1 MTAPRDERASGAPGA
16 SSAGPTAPNERDAQL
31 ERLMQRVARADRQ
44 AFQSLYELTSPTL
57 FAVVLRINRDRSA
70 AEELLQEVFMAVWRQ
85 AERYDSTQSR
95 VMTWLTTIARHRA
108 IDSLRRKSSEPVTIS
123 RFSSLGGGAGG
134 SGGAGDDDDV
144 DVLATLRSDEPGP
157 LELLDDATRAN
168 DLERCMQHLTG
179 EQRSCLALA
188 YYQGLSHAEVAQH
201 MSQPLGTVKSWVR
214 RGLQSL
220 RSCLDRAVR
229 QVRAEGRVA

>member
-1 MTAPRDERASGAPGA
+1 MQ
-16 SSAGPTAPNERDAQL
+16 GPTALPERDAQL
-31 ERLMQRVARADRQ
+31 ERLMLRVARADRQ
-44 AFQSLYELTSPTL
+44 AFQTVYELTGPTL
-57 FAVVLRINRDRSA
+57 FAVVLRIHRDRSA
-70 AEELLQEVFMAVWRQ
+70 AEDILQEVFMTVWRQ
-85 AERYDSTQSR
+85 AERYDSSQSR
-95 VMTWLTTIARHRA
+95 VMTWLTTIARNRA

-123 RFSSLGGGAGG
+123 RFSSLGSGA
-134 SGGAGDDDDV
+134 DDDGEADLL
-144 DVLATLRSDEPGP
+144 DGMRSDDPGP

-168 DLERCMQHLTG
+168 DLERCMQQLTG
-179 EQRSCLALA
+179 EQRSSLALA

>member
-1 MTAPRDERASGAPGA
+1 MTVPREERASGVSPPAV
-16 SSAGPTAPNERDAQL
+16 TALPERDAQL

-57 FAVVLRINRDRSA
+57 FAVVLRINRDRGA

-85 AERYDSTQSR
+85 AERYDSSQSR

-108 IDSLRRKSSEPVTIS
+108 IDSLRRKTSEPVTIS

-134 SGGAGDDDDV
+134 AADDGDV
-144 DVLATLRSDEPGP
+144 DLLETLRSDEPGP
-157 LELLDDATRAN
+157 LELLDDATRAH
-168 DLERCMQHLTG
+168 DLARCMQHLTG

>member
-1 MTAPRDERASGAPGA
+1 MTVPRDERASSP
-16 SSAGPTAPNERDAQL
+16 SSAAPAAHTERDAQL
-31 ERLMQRVARADRQ
+31 ERLMERVSRADRQ
-44 AFQSLYELTSPTL
+44 AFQSLYELSSPVL

-70 AEELLQEVFMAVWRQ
+70 AEEVLQEVFMAVWRQ

-123 RFSSLGGGAGG
+123 RFSSLA
-134 SGGAGDDDDV
+134 GGAGDDSDPDLL
-144 DVLATLRSDEPGP
+144 DTLRSDEPGP

-179 EQRSCLALA
+179 EQRNCLALA

-229 QVRAEGRVA
+229 QVRAEGRAA

>member
-1 MTAPRDERASGAPGA
+1 MTAPRDERGA
-16 SSAGPTAPNERDAQL
+16 STPAGAGLPERDAQL
-31 ERLMQRVARADRQ
+31 ERLMQRIASADRQ
-44 AFQSLYELTSPTL
+44 AFQSLYEWTSPTL

-70 AEELLQEVFMAVWRQ
+70 AEEVLQEVFMAVWRQ
-85 AERYDSTQSR
+85 AQRYDSSQSR

-123 RFSSLGGGAGG
+123 RFSGLG
-134 SGGAGDDDDV
+134 GGAGDDDDV
-144 DVLATLRSDEPGP
+144 DLLATLRSDEPGP
-157 LELLDDATRAN
+157 LELLDDATRAH

-201 MSQPLGTVKSWVR
+201 MRQPLGTVKSWVR

-229 QVRAEGRVA
+229 QVRAPGRAA